1 MRLKTIVKMGT
12 IVSVLLFCLAVGYYA
27 FMRLDMTEHNRDVNL
42 FSLVPSSS
50 ISVLESD
57 NINSLFQEYATLNY
71 SRELDEF
78 QFSGL
83 FNFLISE
90 LNEYTS
96 EIHGLSTQMSRLVVS
111 FHNPGTVRDQVVY
124 FRMGMTDDQM
134 LFDMLQEYIPGNFLP
149 KEDVYRGKTILV
161 YPLSHD
167 DFLAVYTEK
176 GFVVLSYQKRLIEE
190 VIDAQLDKTSLS
202 DDASFANILNK
213 KKTKDFLTLYT
224 RTASMP
230 FLDVESE
237 SWSEYNFHMNS
248 DVIYLT
254 GDTFISEGTKYMDVL
269 WKRMKDFSVINEEGI
284 MLSADKDSTVFFMGQ
299 AFEANDSG
307 NRTLFNE
314 CVANLSNEA
323 LFSFVVDMEK
333 VKENPNRF
341 QTYLPPFILN
351 NASSFCA
358 FVLSVQ
364 LLLNEEHPSYIWVF
378 TYKH

>member
-149 KEDVYRGKTILV
+149 KEDVYRGKKILV

-341 QTYLPPFILN
+341 QTYLPSFILN
-351 NASSFCA
+351 NASSFRA

>member
-83 FNFLISE
+83 FNFLINE

-96 EIHGLSTQMSRLVVS
+96 EIHGLSSQMSRLVVS
-111 FHNPGTVRDQVVY
+111 FHNPNTVRDQVVY

-254 GDTFISEGTKYMDVL
+254 GDAFISEGTKYMDVL

-284 MLSADKDSTVFFMGQ
+284 MLSADKDSTVFFMSQ

>member
-111 FHNPGTVRDQVVY
+111 FHNPNTVRDQVVY

>member
-83 FNFLISE
+83 FNFLINE

-96 EIHGLSTQMSRLVVS
+96 EIHGLSSQMSRLVVS
-111 FHNPGTVRDQVVY
+111 FHNPNTVRDQVVY

-341 QTYLPPFILN
+341 QTYLPSFILN
-351 NASSFCA
+351 NASSFRA

>member
-1 MRLKTIVKMGT
+1 MRLKTIVKIGT

-83 FNFLISE
+83 FNFLINE
-90 LNEYTS
+90 LTEYTS
-96 EIHGLSTQMSRLVVS
+96 DMHGLSSQMSRLVVS

-124 FRMGMTDDQM
+124 FRMGMADDQ
-134 LFDMLQEYIPGNFLP
+134 LLSDMLQEYVPGNFLP
-149 KEDVYRGKTILV
+149 KEEVYRGKTILV

-190 VIDAQLDKTSLS
+190 VIDAQLDNTSLN
-202 DDASFANILNK
+202 DDASFAHIQDK

-224 RTASMP
+224 RTAFMP
-230 FLDVESE
+230 FLNMESE
-237 SWSEYNFHMNS
+237 CWSEYNFHMNS
-248 DVIYLT
+248 DVVYLT
-254 GDTFISEGTKYMDVL
+254 GDSFVPKGTKYMDAFR
-269 WKRMKDFSVINEEGI
+269 KRMKEFSIINEEGI
-284 MLSADKDSTVFFMGQ
+284 ILSSDIDSTALFMDQ

-323 LFSFVVDMEK
+323 LFSLVVDMQK
-333 VKENPNRF
+333 VKDNPNRF
-341 QTYLPPFILN
+341 QAYLPPFILK
-351 NASSFCA
+351 NASSFQA
-358 FVLSVQ
+358 FILSVQ
-364 LLLNEEHPSYIWVF
+364 LLLNEERPSHIWVF